1 MDDHDERG
9 LARLQALDRAIE
21 EINYAVMDEE
31 QLRARAKKQLGDEE
45 ILRAHDPRTPLRESI
60 GIRSAIWRMSLKTC
74 EELRTV
80 LRATNIETPD
90 GSSVRA
96 LERVFYE
103 TKRTFSVVRYYRQ
116 RYDDKTG
123 THYSFGSCFFSDDI
137 QDAITRLYYDFEPV
151 IHAIAARFK
160 WQPDQAANLFRKA
173 GSERYIL
180 AWSALIAAA
189 EAQTADSSPVAIAAP
204 QDRSAAFTAADSR
217 QPVVAYAKPIDPV
230 PDQFCKDG
238 RPCGPLEGNAT
249 ELLRA
254 ITGRDT
260 LKPVELLK
268 RHSNGR
274 LFVQQLATRK
284 FAVYFQTQ
292 KEFNDAGQ
300 RLTQSRDSKGKKS
313 P

>member
-1 MDDHDERG
+1 
-9 LARLQALDRAIE
+9 
-21 EINYAVMDEE
+21 
-31 QLRARAKKQLGDEE
+31 
-45 ILRAHDPRTPLRESI
+45 
-60 GIRSAIWRMSLKTC
+60 
-74 EELRTV
+74 
-80 LRATNIETPD
+80 
-90 GSSVRA
+90 
-96 LERVFYE
+96 
-103 TKRTFSVVRYYRQ
+103 
-116 RYDDKTG
+116 
-123 THYSFGSCFFSDDI
+123 
-137 QDAITRLYYDFEPV
+137 V

-217 QPVVAYAKPIDPV
+217 LPVVEYAKPIDRV

-260 LKPVELLK
+260 LKPAELLK
-268 RHSNGR
+268 RHKNGR
-274 LFVQQLATRK
+274 LFVQQLAARK